1 MRKKK
6 ELVDVEPVR
15 LPKVLGMRP
24 GKYLLIL
31 YSFIIVLILF
41 LILFLP
47 GIVNGGRW
55 VSFSSEMTE
64 VGVIVDG
71 SYVGSTSG
79 SLYFIE
85 SGDHQI
91 SYIKNGIEVGTQTL
105 HVDHP
110 VFATLFARRTQEV
123 TVDPVSTPELYASV
137 YSSALSYLVS
147 YSGVLEYDS
156 GYNYRPVYQNYAR
169 DAAAMGLSDVSDD
182 FYTLSLFVT
191 NRTMYDDLVKAEEI
205 LSSAGISFRAADS
218 EMTLAVIDGT
228 AQKDSPAVSTEVT
241 AQALSDGFFRYEGG
255 TFTMGGNSSDPVA
268 LPVSVTVQP
277 FEMSRGYVTEY
288 DWALFIEANPYW
300 AKSNIASLIEDGMAD
315 EYYLAGLNPSTA
327 VHSSSPIRNIS
338 WYAADAYCR
347 WLSSETGTDYSL
359 PSEAQWYLASLSASG
374 RPYSRSLISVGSD
387 GSCPDSLMGG
397 LWEFTST
404 AYVPLSRAEGLVI
417 DASSLPESDII
428 VKGGSYINDPA
439 AVTNETVGVM
449 QRSVT
454 SDYAGFRLVRSI

>member
-6 ELVDVEPVR
+6 ELVDVEPVK
-15 LPKVLGMRP
+15 LPEVLGMRP

-31 YSFIIVLILF
+31 YSCIIVLILF

-85 SGDHQI
+85 SGDHQV
-91 SYIKNGIEVGTQTL
+91 SYIKNGIEVGAQTL
-105 HVDHP
+105 HIDHP

-123 TVDPVSTPELYASV
+123 TVEPVPTPELYASV

-156 GYNYRPVYQNYAR
+156 GYNYRPVYQNYAK

-191 NRTMYDDLVKAEEI
+191 NRTMYDDLQKAKES

-218 EMTLAVIDGT
+218 AVTLAAIDGT
-228 AQKDSPAVSTEVT
+228 AEKDIPRGSSEVT

-255 TFTMGGNSSDPVA
+255 TFTMGGNGSDPAA

-277 FEMSRGYVTEY
+277 FEMSKGYVTEY

-300 AKSNIASLIEDGMAD
+300 AKSNIAALIEDGMAD

-387 GSCPDSLMGG
+387 GSCPDSLRGG

-417 DASSLPESDII
+417 DASSIPESDII

-439 AVTNETVGVM
+439 EVTNETVGVM

>member
-1 MRKKK
+1 
-6 ELVDVEPVR
+6 
-15 LPKVLGMRP
+15 
-24 GKYLLIL
+24 
-31 YSFIIVLILF
+31 
-41 LILFLP
+41 
-47 GIVNGGRW
+47 
-55 VSFSSEMTE
+55 
-64 VGVIVDG
+64 
-71 SYVGSTSG
+71 
-79 SLYFIE
+79 
-85 SGDHQI
+85 
-91 SYIKNGIEVGTQTL
+91 
-105 HVDHP
+105 
-110 VFATLFARRTQEV
+110 
-123 TVDPVSTPELYASV
+123 
-137 YSSALSYLVS
+137 
-147 YSGVLEYDS
+147 
-156 GYNYRPVYQNYAR
+156 
-169 DAAAMGLSDVSDD
+169 
-182 FYTLSLFVT
+182 
-191 NRTMYDDLVKAEEI
+191 
-205 LSSAGISFRAADS
+205 
-218 EMTLAVIDGT
+218 
-228 AQKDSPAVSTEVT
+228 
-241 AQALSDGFFRYEGG
+241 
-255 TFTMGGNSSDPVA
+255 MGGNSPDPAA

-300 AKSNIASLIEDGMAD
+300 AKSNIAALIEDGMAD

-347 WLSSETGTDYSL
+347 WLSSETGTDYFL

-417 DASSLPESDII
+417 DASSIPESDII